1 MSMKTC
7 LKPLSLLACL
17 VSSVGISMAAPKA
30 VSFDDLPKLV
40 KEHNGNVQAA
50 QASFAAQEKRTGHFA
65 RSFLPG
71 VSAEVGSESHRAGT
85 DPKAQREY
93 WKIGASMNLFRGG
106 RDQLEEQRRQESA
119 KAAEAESHGEFAKE
133 LKEARQTYWKLV
145 AASQLMAQREESL
158 KRNEENL
165 KAARRR
171 SSTGQASSADTLQF
185 ELHQTT
191 LKQDLK
197 KLSLERDLMRN
208 RLSVAIG
215 WDEHESIEVPE
226 QFPHPS
232 EQSPLPEE
240 LQPEKNLEV
249 IQLRAKERVES
260 LAAAR
265 ASRWWAPSLDLYA
278 NYGIPSLKD
287 EQSLAL
293 RRDKEWTAGVRLAV
307 NLGDGLESRSEAGA
321 KALEAT
327 AQERRMRHRIREA
340 IAEDHELRHDLML
353 LHELIHDA
361 DQDISKAEK
370 FLKLTEQEYARGVK
384 NGPDLLSAFQRY
396 YEFMQRRTELYR
408 DFHRSTAEL
417 LALLSKGL

>member
-1 MSMKTC
+1 MKTC
-7 LKPLSLLACL
+7 LKPSLL
-17 VSSVGISMAAPKA
+17 SISFFFLANASLAAPRA
-30 VSFDDLPKLV
+30 VSYDDLPKLV
-40 KEHNGNVQAA
+40 KERNENVQAA
-50 QASFAAQEKRTGHFA
+50 QASLSAQEKRTGHFA

-71 VSAEVGSESHRAGT
+71 VSAEVGSESHKAGT

-106 RDQLEEQRRQESA
+106 RDHLEEQRRQESV
-119 KAAEAESHGEFAKE
+119 KAAQAESYGEFAKE
-133 LKEARQTYWKLV
+133 LKEARQAYWKLV
-145 AASQLMAQREESL
+145 AANQLMAQREESL

-165 KAARRR
+165 KAAKRRA
-171 SSTGQASSADTLQF
+171 SSGQASSADTLQF

-191 LKQDLK
+191 LKQELK
-197 KLSLERDLMRN
+197 KLSLERDLLRN

-215 WDEHESIEVPE
+215 WDEHESIEVPS

-240 LQPEKNLEV
+240 LQPEKNLDV
-249 IQLRAKERVES
+249 MQLRAKERVES
-260 LAAAR
+260 LAAGR

-278 NYGIPSLKD
+278 DYGIPSLND
-287 EQSLAL
+287 EYSLAL
-293 RRDKEWTAGVRLAV
+293 RRDKEWTAGVRLAI
-307 NLGDGLESRSEAGA
+307 NLGDGFDARSEASA
-321 KALEAT
+321 KTLEAT

-340 IAEDHELRHDLML
+340 VAQDHELRHDLKL

-361 DQDISKAEK
+361 DQDITKAEK

-384 NGPDLLSAFQRY
+384 NGPDMLSAFQRY

-408 DFHRSTAEL
+408 DFHESTSEL
-417 LALLSKGL
+417 LALLAKGEE